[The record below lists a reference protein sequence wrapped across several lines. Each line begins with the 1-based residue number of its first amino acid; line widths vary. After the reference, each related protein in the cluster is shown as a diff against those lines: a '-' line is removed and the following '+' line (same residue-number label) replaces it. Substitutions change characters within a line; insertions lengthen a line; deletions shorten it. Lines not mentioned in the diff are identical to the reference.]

1 RWVDTLVD
9 RAGEAGGGVAV
20 ASPKEAGEPRI
31 WGSAVLNS
39 LVRHV
44 PGFYSNPGDIFYP
57 ERRSVLFPRFLLPE
71 GPFDPDYFVFEED
84 VFLGWKL
91 RLQGRGAFRS
101 LGAKV
106 FQEEGRTSARLS
118 SWRTDFY
125 KSRNRWLNLIVF
137 FEKTTLVK
145 ILPWLLADI
154 VFRWWT
160 ALLTDWPAWWG
171 MTLSLGWLAAH
182 PKAVFQK
189 RLSLQKKRT
198 VRDREILPCIS
209 GRIAGDGGAFK
220 RIL

>member
-1 RWVDTLVD
+1 
-9 RAGEAGGGVAV
+9 
-20 ASPKEAGEPRI
+20 
-31 WGSAVLNS
+31 
-39 LVRHV
+39 
-44 PGFYSNPGDIFYP
+44 
-57 ERRSVLFPRFLLPE
+57 
-71 GPFDPDYFVFEED
+71 
-84 VFLGWKL
+84 
-91 RLQGRGAFRS
+91 
-101 LGAKV
+101 
-106 FQEEGRTSARLS
+106 
-118 SWRTDFY
+118 
-125 KSRNRWLNLIVF
+125 LNLIVF

-220 RIL
+220 RILNFISLFYCRVAGLPVLEWGRDGDRRK